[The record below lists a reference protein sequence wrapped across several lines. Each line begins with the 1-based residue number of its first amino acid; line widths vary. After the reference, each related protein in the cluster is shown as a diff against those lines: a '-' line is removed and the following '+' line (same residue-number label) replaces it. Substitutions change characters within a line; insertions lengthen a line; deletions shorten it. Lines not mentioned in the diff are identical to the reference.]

1 MPDKIPTTP
10 PIIAIDGPAAAG
22 KSTLAKKLA
31 AHFNFAHLDTG
42 SLYRGLA
49 HLVTQ
54 AGGDPSCVDDVLQ
67 AVGQFDPD
75 KIDRA
80 AIRTAEIGLAAAK
93 LAVLPQARAQILTF
107 QRDFAAQPPHGKKGA
122 VLDGRDIGTVVCP
135 QADAKIF
142 IEANAQTRA
151 HRRWLELKARTAAET
166 PSQAQVLA
174 DIVARDKSDQT
185 RKIAPLKAAED
196 ALLLNTSNLSIEEAF
211 KAALVLVVEKIP
223 TLG

>member
-1 MPDKIPTTP
+1 MNPKKTPAP

-22 KSTLAKKLA
+22 KSTLAKNLA
-31 AHFNFAHLDTG
+31 DHFDFAHLDTG
-42 SLYRGLA
+42 SLYRGVA
-49 HLVTQ
+49 HLVAQ
-54 AGGDPSCVDDVLQ
+54 AGGNPSNLNDVLP
-67 AVGQFDPD
+67 AVAQFDPD

-93 LAVLPQARAQILTF
+93 LAILPQVRAEILTF
-107 QRDFAAQPPHGKKGA
+107 QRDFAARPPHGKKGA

-135 QADAKIF
+135 QADVKIF
-142 IEANAQTRA
+142 IEASAKTRA
-151 HRRWLELKARTAAET
+151 HRRWLELKTHNPTIPEAK
-166 PSQAQVLA
+166 VLA
-174 DIVARDKSDQT
+174 DVMARDRADQT